1 MAAPSPTPARL
12 LVAAFVLFLLGQVPV
27 AALVWQGARL
37 SGRLLLVTC
46 CASVVIAGLLTYLV
60 RQQAGPRP
68 FLGAVLWPLI
78 TGAVAYL
85 TMAIY
90 VALYMPE
97 IILLSIGIRL
107 ALAVA
112 ILSFFLDRLMGFFE
126 ALTSSTSHAAVIVLL
141 LLGLTTLAPLWLAP
155 WVEYLAAH
163 QFVTELV
170 IGGNPFTYLTIM
182 ADLDYLR
189 SQWFYRNTPF
199 GGLRYSYPGQLVSSA
214 IYLSLGLLLWLGER
228 GQRGRLTTTAAIPAD
243 LEEQRR

>member
-1 MAAPSPTPARL
+1 MAAPAPTPTRL

-27 AALVWQGARL
+27 AAVVWQGERL
-37 SGRLLLVTC
+37 SGRLLLATC

-85 TMAIY
+85 TMALY
-90 VALYMPE
+90 VPE

-126 ALTSSTSHAAVIVLL
+126 ALTASTSHAAVIVLL

-163 QFVTELV
+163 QLVTELV
-170 IGGNPFTYLTIM
+170 IGGSPFTYLTIM

-199 GGLRYSYPGQLVSSA
+199 GGLRYSYPGQLVSSTV
-214 IYLSLGLLLWLGER
+214 YLSLGLLLWLGER
-228 GQRGRLTTTAAIPAD
+228 GKRGRLTTTTTIPAD